1 MACGMPGQRRMN
13 ATRQQEDIPADPAA
27 LIRLGTIAAVD
38 LQAARCTVLYG
49 DPDDEDG
56 GAVSPPVRWL
66 APRAGDT
73 GVWSPPSVG
82 EQVVLLSPDGQ
93 IGAAIALTG
102 IVHDRFPPVGN
113 DLIETIVF
121 GDGARLS
128 YDPQGHALSVVL
140 PAGRTID
147 LQSPG
152 EITIDAPAGV
162 TIRGNLRLD
171 GTLELSGDVLAQ
183 GDVQAGN
190 VSLRDHRHLGVSTGS
205 QQSGPPA

>member
-1 MACGMPGQRRMN
+1 MSA
-13 ATRQQEDIPADPAA
+13 ARQQEDIPADPAT
-27 LIRLGTIAAVD
+27 LIRIGTIAAVD
-38 LQAARCTVLYG
+38 LTAARCTVLYG

-73 GVWSPPSVG
+73 GVWSPPTVG

-93 IGAAIALTG
+93 IGAAIALLG
-102 IVHDRFPPVGN
+102 IVQDRFPPVGG

-128 YDPQGHALSVVL
+128 YDPQAHALFVVL
-140 PAGRTID
+140 PDGGTID

-152 EITIDAPAGV
+152 AVTIDAPAGV
-162 TIRGNLRLD
+162 TIRGNLTLD

-190 VSLRDHRHLGVSTGS
+190 ISLRDHRHLGVSTGT